1 MKYLYLL
8 FKELKHGVFKMIN
21 QLYRAYFSITLSI
34 LFLFTGGTG
43 NAREVSNQGQIYKVL
58 VVHSY
63 APDYIAYPDLNRMIA
78 KGFSGQGIR
87 ADIRTFYLDCEQY
100 EEVDETQRMYDCMDT
115 VSYWKPDLI
124 LVNDDQATYSLLA
137 CGHPLVQSTPIVFA
151 GVNFPNWELLKGYQ
165 EITGLWD
172 KPDYLETIHMVEQL
186 LGKTRIRFFH
196 DNTYLGRQ
204 VTREI
209 ADQLKKD
216 YPKISYSLYN
226 YLKDPTSYTEHPTI
240 DIFHEDNEPD
250 IDRPDSTSFYFINL
264 RKKDRN
270 GLLWTIS
277 GMVKYSAYIQ
287 TKYDYSMMRIGR
299 IAVIPVF
306 TVINEGF
313 DYHQGIL
320 GGYITTIDLQASE
333 STALASRI
341 LRGEKASQIPITQ
354 SSKKHVIDWDELKRW
369 NIDRSSL
376 PADYI
381 VVNIPFHV
389 QYNIEII
396 VLSIFLSLLI
406 VTLIVYLIY
415 LYSRESKRKR
425 EAQSNLKR
433 EKDFLALVLEGSNIF
448 AWKCDKQNGIVTFDK
463 DFFDKLGISP
473 RSYTYEEIKYHT
485 HPDDY
490 DKVAKIFRQIKNGL
504 QDRANVHCRCD
515 FSGKGYIWYEFRYIN
530 IASANSIVGLI
541 LNIEDYKKREAE
553 LTEARDLAAKAELK
567 QSFLANMSH
576 EIRTPLNAIVGFSNL
591 LAIHSEQ
598 TEEERREFISII
610 NRNCELLL
618 KLIDDIL
625 EISRIESNNLNFTL
639 QEINL
644 NQLIDD
650 IYITYQMMMPENVEL
665 RKDVPATSAC
675 ITTDKLRLNQ
685 VITNLL
691 NNAIKFTKSGYIE
704 LGYKIDEA
712 HGFLHIYVKDSGAG
726 IPAKEQKMI
735 FERFYKHDEF
745 IQGTG
750 LGLSICQGIIQKL
763 GGEIRLES
771 QEGKGSIFTIV
782 LPFTFEFTE
791 QAPVISSPEKKTEK
805 NPDASSPRKRKTILI
820 AEDNESNYMLLK
832 TILQKQYELVWVK
845 NGRNAVKAIE
855 KQYIDLILMDV
866 KMPEMDGLEAL
877 KVIREK
883 YRDLPIVMQTAYA
896 FEADREE
903 AEQAGCSGF
912 ITKPVSAPDL
922 LKIVRN
928 LIGE

>member
-1 MKYLYLL
+1 MTD
-8 FKELKHGVFKMIN
+8 
-21 QLYRAYFSITLSI
+21 QLYRTYFSITLSI

-43 NAREVSNQGQIYKVL
+43 NARGVSYQGQIYKVL

-87 ADIRTFYLDCEQY
+87 VDIRTFYLDCEQY
-100 EEVDETQRMYDCMDT
+100 EEADETQRMYDCMDT

-172 KPDYLETIHMVEQL
+172 KPDYLETINMVEQL

-240 DIFHEDNEPD
+240 NIFHEDNEPD

-277 GMVKYSAYIQ
+277 GMVKYSAFIQ
-287 TKYDYSMMRIGR
+287 TKYDYSTMRIGR

-341 LRGEKASQIPITQ
+341 LQGEKASQIPITQ
-354 SSKKHVIDWDELKRW
+354 SSKKHVLDWNELERW
-369 NIDRSSL
+369 KIRKSSL
-376 PADYI
+376 PDDYV
-381 VVNIPFHV
+381 VVNTPFHV
-389 QYNIEII
+389 QYKIEII
-396 VLSIFLSLLI
+396 LLSTFLSLFIVALI
-406 VTLIVYLIY
+406 IYLIY

-448 AWKCDKQNGIVTFDK
+448 AWKCDKQKGIVTFDK
-463 DFFDKLGISP
+463 DFFDKLGIVP
-473 RSYTYEEIKYHT
+473 RSYTYEEIKHYT

-490 DKVAKIFRQIKNGL
+490 AKVAKIFQQIKNGL

-515 FSGKGYIWYEFRYIN
+515 FSGMGYIWYEFRYIN
-530 IASANSIVGLI
+530 ITSANSIVGLI

-591 LAIHSEQ
+591 LAIHNEQ
-598 TEEERREFISII
+598 SEEERREFISII

-665 RKDVPATSAC
+665 RKDIPATSAC

-750 LGLSICQGIIQKL
+750 LGLSICQGITQKL

-805 NPDASSPRKRKTILI
+805 SPDSSSPRKRKTILI

-832 TILQKQYELVWVK
+832 IILQKQYELVWVK
-845 NGRNAVKAIE
+845 NGKDAVKAIE

-877 KVIREK
+877 KAIREK